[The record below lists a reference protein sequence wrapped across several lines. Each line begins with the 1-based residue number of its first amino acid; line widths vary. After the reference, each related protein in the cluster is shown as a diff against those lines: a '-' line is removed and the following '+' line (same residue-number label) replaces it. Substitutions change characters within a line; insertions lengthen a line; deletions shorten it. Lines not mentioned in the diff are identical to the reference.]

1 MPTTMVKY
9 IRLVH
14 WNYIPKCGCVW
25 CVYLC
30 AVFIPSIGT
39 CGGYLPWLLVG
50 LFSWWGQQ
58 VAEKP
63 DKCSLEHAWFYP
75 MQMIISKLNEQISR
89 YYVLIVRTSK
99 PDHHLRLDR
108 EVRIISPDLS
118 SSPRFRSISAA
129 PRVSK
134 INPVTVVGWTPRFE
148 LIHTAFFIIHY
159 LLNCYAKN
167 METTYVKRPR
177 RANQQPPKEVHSP
190 QLRLP
195 LRCVCPCYGL
205 MTQLFA
211 TSWSF
216 KSQCVLASHLIIG
229 SLNPNF
235 GSLLQIRPGH
245 PAAAF
250 PWRFWRNSMAS
261 SSPIQ
266 PQGCPIHE
274 GPPELS
280 WLTCVGY
287 IGLW

>member
-1 MPTTMVKY
+1 MQFGACLILSNANDYFK
-9 IRLVH
+9 IK
-14 WNYIPKCGCVW
+14 WANFKI
-25 CVYLC
+25 LC
-30 AVFIPSIGT
+30 FNSQNKQTRPSST
-39 CGGYLPWLLVG
+39 VR
-50 LFSWWGQQ
+50 SWSQ
-58 VAEKP
+58 
-63 DKCSLEHAWFYP
+63 
-75 MQMIISKLNEQISR
+75 
-89 YYVLIVRTSK
+89 
-99 PDHHLRLDR
+99 DHF
-108 EVRIISPDLS
+108 
-118 SSPRFRSISAA
+118 PRFIFE
-129 PRVSK
+129 PKVPF
-134 INPVTVVGWTPRFE
+134 NFGGPVTVVGWTPRFE

-205 MTQLFA
+205 MTQLFV